1 MPNVPSAQAAGVSCR
16 HEGAVLRVV
25 LDRPAKLNAVNTP
38 MLVTLRDAVTA
49 AAADDSVRVV
59 TLTGAGRAF
68 CAGGD
73 LSGEET
79 DGAAAAAAEVIG
91 AITGA
96 PKPVLAGVRGA
107 AVGVGCSLA
116 LACDLAVAAR
126 SAFFQLAFTKV
137 GLMTDG
143 GASAL
148 VPAAIGR
155 ARAARMA
162 LLAEKISATTA
173 FEWGMISHVV
183 PDDAYDA
190 EFEAVTQALAG
201 GPTLSYRGIKRA
213 LRTATLSELGE
224 TQAAEFRGQEAVH
237 RSEDLREGVRAF
249 REHRKP
255 QFRGR

>member
-1 MPNVPSAQAAGVSCR
+1 MAAGISCHR
-16 HEGAVLRVV
+16 DGAVLRTV
-25 LDRPAKLNAVNTP
+25 LDKPDKLNAVNTA
-38 MLVTLRDAVTA
+38 MLIALRDAVRA
-49 AAADDSVRVV
+49 AAGEDSVRVI

-73 LSGEET
+73 LSGEDTE
-79 DGAAAAAAEVIG
+79 GATAAAAEAIE
-91 AITGA
+91 AITES
-96 PKPVLAGVRGA
+96 PKPVVAGVRGA
-107 AVGVGCSLA
+107 AVGVGCPLA
-116 LACDLAVAAR
+116 LACDLAVVAQ
-126 SAFFQLAFTKV
+126 SAFFQLAFTEV

-183 PDDAYDA
+183 PDEGYDA
-190 EFEAVTQALAG
+190 EFEAVAQSLAD
-201 GPTLSYRGIKRA
+201 GPTLSYRWIKRA

-224 TQAAEFRGQEAVH
+224 TQAVEVEGQEVLH
-237 RSEDLREGVRAF
+237 RSEDSREGVRAF
-249 REHRKP
+249 RHHRKP